1 MTKKE
6 GCCLPDCLVFRCF
19 VSLGFALAVLWVMRK
34 CLFIAW
40 DWSVTTF
47 FIFMVIWLGL
57 PIYLGSEAVVRLTE
71 TIFNNKQKDD
81 LNNQKKT
88 ILPVDPKTS
97 PGKGPNQPQ
106 KIQGEIND
114 NYKPIFP
121 S

>member
-1 MTKKE
+1 M
-6 GCCLPDCLVFRCF
+6 LFRSYRIFEIC
-19 VSLGFALAVLWVMRK
+19 ALRAGYHYK
-34 CLFIAW
+34 
-40 DWSVTTF
+40 TTF